1 MVEGDDND
9 MEYESNNFLNAD
21 CADSDGE
28 EYLGIFLHFMRGEN
42 DDILAWPWQGRL
54 TITLLSQRQGEAR

>member
-1 MVEGDDND
+1 MLTVASE
-9 MEYESNNFLNAD
+9 
-21 CADSDGE
+21 GE

-54 TITLLSQRQGEAR
+54 TITLLSQRQGEDRWEGW

>member
-1 MVEGDDND
+1 MLTLPSE
-9 MEYESNNFLNAD
+9 
-21 CADSDGE
+21 GE

-54 TITLLSQRQGEAR
+54 TITLVSQRQGEDRCGVRRPAGGNSN